1 MQVLFAAPFILAA
14 GVVFTV
20 LSLIPRTR
28 RLALPIP
35 AGILCSGPFSWF
47 GMFLVLSA
55 TQFFKPEPTRY
66 SLAALFG
73 AAAVT
78 AVVGGFFT
86 WLLARF
92 VASILP
98 AALLR
103 VAVFIAGLCSY
114 FVLIAGSLLFV
125 QTRGAGSPGE
135 GWAVIVLTL
144 SLELLLSFIGAW
156 FVAQRSEEFRPA
168 RFRLPRGTSFRD
180 RGKMPDEPSSEVET
194 FRGAGVA
201 ERASDQSLERLH
213 EIVPRVQ
220 DAPPIPGD
228 EFEA

>member
-47 GMFLVLSA
+47 GIFLVLSA
-55 TQFFKPEPTRY
+55 TPFLEPEPARH
-66 SLAALFG
+66 SLAAFLG

-78 AVVGGFFT
+78 GVAGGFFT
-86 WLLARF
+86 WVLARF
-92 VASILP
+92 VASILL

-135 GWAVIVLTL
+135 GWAIIVMTL

-168 RFRLPRGTSFRD
+168 RFRLPRGTPFRD
-180 RGKMPDEPSSEVET
+180 RGKKSDETGSETET
-194 FRGAGVA
+194 LRGTGVA
-201 ERASDQSLERLH
+201 ERTPGESPERLR
-213 EIVPRVQ
+213 EIPS

-228 EFEA
+228 EFKA

>member
-1 MQVLFAAPFILAA
+1 MAILFAAPFILAA

-47 GMFLVLSA
+47 GIFLVLSA
-55 TQFFKPEPTRY
+55 TPSFEPEPTRH
-66 SLAALFG
+66 SLAAFFG

-86 WLLARF
+86 WVLARF

-103 VAVFIAGLCSY
+103 VAVFLAGLSSY

-135 GWAVIVLTL
+135 GWAIIVLTL

-180 RGKMPDEPSSEVET
+180 RAKNSDETASPIET
-194 FRGAGVA
+194 LRRAGIEEPA
-201 ERASDQSLERLH
+201 PDQSLERMR
-213 EIVPRVQ
+213 EILSRVPEV
-220 DAPPIPGD
+220 PPIPGD
-228 EFEA
+228 EFKA